1 MKNLMVKVAY
11 ILLIALF
18 VSCQQSDTGYKLNG
32 ELTGAEDGT
41 KIALVPYAMYDIK
54 PEAETIIESGEFSFS
69 GEVPEPR
76 EYYLVLGNKED
87 YYRIMIEN
95 ASIKVKGKVVK
106 RPGRDGVSETS
117 GFSEI
122 EVTGSKSNDYLYS
135 QLAVRDELDKTYQAL
150 HKDFADVQALLAKA
164 SASRNQAMIDSVMS
178 LPRYLE
184 FREADKNFIATVEQ
198 RFNYVFDANKE
209 TYWGPLMML
218 NLYAYLTPDARP
230 AFENMSIEARESYY
244 GKMVA
249 EDLYPANRAGETVP
263 EFTTVD
269 ADGNKVSLTDLFK
282 DKKVILIDFW
292 ASWCAP
298 CRKELPNVK
307 ANYEKYAAKGFEVI
321 GLSIDTNPKAWEKA
335 VTDEN
340 LEWPNFNDLDI
351 SALYKVKSV
360 PTTYLIDN
368 KGQLIAE
375 DVRGEELGKKLEE
388 LLGN

>member
-1 MKNLMVKVAY
+1 MVKVAY

-54 PEAETIIESGEFSFS
+54 PEAETIIESGEFSFN

-164 SASRNQAMIDSVMS
+164 SASKNQAVIDSVMS

-184 FREADKNFIATVEQ
+184 FREADKKFIATVEQ

-218 NLYAYLTPDARP
+218 NLYSYLTPDARP
-230 AFENMSIEARESYY
+230 TFEGMSEEARESYY

-249 EDLYPANRAGETVP
+249 EGLYPANRTGEKVP
-263 EFTTVD
+263 DFTTTD
-269 ADGNKVSLTDLFK
+269 ASGKEVSLDDLIK
-282 DKKVILIDFW
+282 DKKIILIDFW